1 MEMMDRGGIAM
12 KDRFLDP
19 LVFPIGAGPEF
30 GRHYIHAVRQLRE
43 DYPDVHIF
51 GGHSNVSFGLPRRKL
66 LNQVFVSLAI
76 AAGCDS
82 VMIDPIMNP
91 PRDFTEF
98 RFAAQA
104 LMGDD
109 EYSTRY
115 LKYIR
120 SLR

>member
-1 MEMMDRGGIAM
+1 M
-12 KDRFLDP
+12 
-19 LVFPIGAGPEF
+19 
-30 GRHYIHAVRQLRE
+30 RE

-104 LMGDD
+104 LLGDD

>member
-1 MEMMDRGGIAM
+1 MMDAGGIAM
-12 KDRFLDP
+12 EDRFLDP
-19 LVFPIGAGPEF
+19 LVFPVGAGPDF
-30 GRHYIHAVRQLRE
+30 GKHYILAVRQLRE
-43 DYPDVHIF
+43 EFPDVHIF

-82 VMIDPIMNP
+82 VMVDPIMNP
-91 PRDFTEF
+91 PREFIEF

-104 LMGDD
+104 LMADD
-109 EYSTRY
+109 AYSVRY

-120 SLR
+120 STR